1 MVLFDDLH
9 FFMIKYN
16 IFTWFRCIFYFIL
29 YILPLILPSSV
40 LIHYC
45 QIIQIMLWWG
55 LFLYKRIMILNRKQ
69 QSSGA
74 VHLVYCSVYVQFALT
89 TSPGLKWM
97 MRQNHRSATASVV
110 GLQKKLMYK
119 SGNHHDDNPSPFL
132 EEEPDQPCWVPSS
145 PSSYSPSSRLSPM
158 HIPVMTSLGQLWIFS
173 TSRAPTP
180 TVTTPEDQQPH
191 SELPGVSTQ

>member
-1 MVLFDDLH
+1 MYLLFIIILCCYN
-9 FFMIKYN
+9 FFCCTALYN
-16 IFTWFRCIFYFIL
+16 IDL
-29 YILPLILPSSV
+29 YSRGS
-40 LIHYC
+40 
-45 QIIQIMLWWG
+45 
-55 LFLYKRIMILNRKQ
+55 R
-69 QSSGA
+69 
-74 VHLVYCSVYVQFALT
+74 SVYVQFALT

-97 MRQNHRSATASVV
+97 MRQNHRSATASLV

-132 EEEPDQPCWVPSS
+132 EEEPDQPCWAPSS

-191 SELPGVSTQ
+191 SELLGVSTQ